1 MSQQINLFD
10 PLFRRQKKYFSAHTM
25 AQALGLLLTLSL
37 ILYGFAWYRVDAL
50 ERHAVASAQR
60 LKVAEEH
67 AALAERS
74 APPREKSPL
83 LAAELVQTA
92 AKVAARERVLAVLNG
107 GAIGNTRGYSE
118 YFRAFARQDMEG
130 VWLTELHIG
139 NNANGIFINGR
150 ALEPSMV
157 PVYVQRLQA
166 ESTLRGRYFDT
177 LEMHAAPA
185 QKDTHAFVEFSLGA
199 ARAAG
204 ATAAGG

>member
-25 AQALGLLLTLSL
+25 AQALALLVALSL
-37 ILYGFAWYRVDAL
+37 ALYGFAWYRVGMTERDA
-50 ERHAVASAQR
+50 AASAAR
-60 LKVAEEH
+60 LKSVEAR
-67 AALAERS
+67 AALAERN

-83 LAAELVQTA
+83 LAAEVLQAT

-157 PVYVQRLQA
+157 PAYIQRLQA
-166 ESTLRGRYFDT
+166 EPTLRGRSFDT
-177 LEMHAAPA
+177 IEMRAASA
-185 QKDTHAFVEFSLGA
+185 QKDTRAFVEFNLGTQ
-199 ARAAG
+199 RTG
-204 ATAAGG
+204 TTPAGG

>member
-25 AQALGLLLTLSL
+25 AQALGLLLALSL
-37 ILYGFAWYRVDAL
+37 LLYGFAWYRVDRL
-50 ERHAVASAQR
+50 ETDVAASAQR
-60 LKVAEEH
+60 LRAAEQEVAQI
-67 AALAERS
+67 ERK

-83 LAAELVQTA
+83 LAAEVAQAA

-107 GAIGNTRGYSE
+107 GAIGNTRGYSD
-118 YFRAFARQDMEG
+118 YFRAFARQDTEG

-157 PVYVQRLQA
+157 PAYVQRLQG
-166 ESTLRGRYFDT
+166 EPILRGRSFDT

-185 QKDTHAFVEFSLGA
+185 QKDARAFVEFSLGA
-199 ARAAG
+199 ERTPG
-204 ATAAGG
+204 KAGG